1 MRPMVLLRRFLLP
14 PQIVSWISQLK
25 FNAQVSAEAE
35 VELSSLLTLGKGVS
49 ILPRA
54 KIKASEG
61 PIVIGAHTVV
71 GEGVVIGGHVH
82 GVFIGEH
89 CTIGPG
95 ATIMGVNYRFDRLD
109 VAIRDQGLMSKGPIR
124 IGDRVHI
131 GAGAVVLDAA
141 QIESG
146 ATVAPRAVV
155 SGRVR
160 APQPVDLTHART
172 DDVSAPTQKISRVE
186 LGSTE

>member
-14 PQIVSWISQLK
+14 PLIVSWICYLK
-25 FNAQVSAEAE
+25 FNAKVSPKAE
-35 VELSSLLTLGKGVS
+35 VELSPLLQLGRGVV
-49 ILPRA
+49 ILQKA

-61 PIVIGAHTVV
+61 PISIGAHTII

-89 CTIGPG
+89 CAIEEN

-109 VAIRDQGLMSKGPIR
+109 IPIREQGLTSKGPIR
-124 IGDRVHI
+124 IGDRVHV

-141 QIESG
+141 HIESG
-146 ATVAPRAVV
+146 TTVAPRAVV
-155 SGRVR
+155 SGRVK
-160 APQPVDLTHART
+160 APQAPEVERRSCTEPSPLTHN
-172 DDVSAPTQKISRVE
+172 SRV
-186 LGSTE
+186 

>member
-1 MRPMVLLRRFLLP
+1 M
-14 PQIVSWISQLK
+14 
-25 FNAQVSAEAE
+25 
-35 VELSSLLTLGKGVS
+35 

-61 PIVIGAHTVV
+61 PISIGANTIV

-89 CTIGPG
+89 CSIGEN

-109 VAIRDQGLMSKGPIR
+109 IPIREQGLTSKGPIR

-160 APQPVDLTHART
+160 APQASETERGAS
-172 DDVSAPTQKISRVE
+172 DDKPAPLKPESRVE
-186 LGSTE
+186 LGSAE